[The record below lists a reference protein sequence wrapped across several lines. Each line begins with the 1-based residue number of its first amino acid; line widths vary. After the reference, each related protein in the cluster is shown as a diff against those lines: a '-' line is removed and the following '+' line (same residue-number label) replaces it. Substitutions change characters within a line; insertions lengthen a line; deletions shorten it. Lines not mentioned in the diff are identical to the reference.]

1 MKRFTY
7 TLLPLLFFAFATH
20 AQVTDGNDDTGDTYS
35 EPSSPFHPLDS
46 IKGQIG
52 LFALTTPFMQQQ
64 SFGGGIDIQAWYT
77 NNLSVGLS
85 VGVAGRKVTPTFGY
99 AIGQSLL
106 TYYDI
111 SLLNEYKIQQW
122 GRLEAAVRLYTGFAV
137 FHLADN
143 SIKVPY
149 TWYDEYGFAYE
160 GEKALPVEN
169 NYFFR
174 VAPAFAL
181 RYRVASRVMIEG
193 STAYNFFI
201 GNARFGRSRDFNN
214 YVVQLGVK
222 IDFD

>member
-1 MKRFTY
+1 MKRFTA
-7 TLLPLLFFAFATH
+7 TFLSLLFITLATY
-20 AQVTDGNDDTGDTYS
+20 AQATDSNDNAGETYS
-35 EPSSPFHPLDS
+35 QQSSPFQPLDS

-64 SFGGGIDIQAWYT
+64 SFGGGIDVQAWYT
-77 NNLSVGLS
+77 DNLSVGLS
-85 VGVAGRKVTPTFGY
+85 ASVAGRKVTPTFGY

-111 SLLNEYKIQQW
+111 SLLNEYKVQQW
-122 GRLEAAVRLYTGFAV
+122 GRLEAAVRLYTGFAA

-174 VAPAFAL
+174 VAPAFVL
-181 RYRVASRVMIEG
+181 RYRVGARVMIEG
-193 STAYNFFI
+193 SAAYNFFI
-201 GNARFGRSRDFNN
+201 GNARFGRSKDFNN
-214 YVVQLGVK
+214 YVAQLGVK
-222 IDFD
+222 IDLD